1 MAEKVIVD
9 GLVLISPKTADLT
22 AAVTGAVAAPF
33 IDYSTKAL
41 TFDVSQSRA
50 AVEIRPHGT
59 NPMSRQLGGAVN
71 GTINLTFLR
80 DPGGAPDVEKDLQA
94 IFDDDGLIT
103 LVIHDDR
110 DALDVAGVI
119 TLAVDDDNPQYAGGA
134 LITSITPFGT
144 ADGGSAAT
152 VLIACNL
159 DRDWKVYRA

>member
-1 MAEKVIVD
+1 MVEKVIVD
-9 GLVLISPKTADLT
+9 GLVLIKAKTADVT
-22 AAVTGAVAAPF
+22 AAITALTGYV
-33 IDYSTKAL
+33 DYSEKAL
-41 TFDVSQSRA
+41 TFDVNQSRA
-50 AVEIRPHGT
+50 AVEVRPHGT

-80 DPGGAPDVEKDLQA
+80 DPGGAVDVEKDLQA

-103 LVIHDDR
+103 IAIQDDR
-110 DALDVAGVI
+110 DALVDATTMAVI
-119 TLAVDDDNPQYAGGA
+119 PAASAANPQYAGGA

-159 DRDWKVYRA
+159 DRDYKVYRP

>member
-9 GLVLISPKTADLT
+9 GLVLIRAKIADLT
-22 AAVTGAVAAPF
+22 SAVSSAAGYE
-33 IDYSTKAL
+33 DYSTKAL
-41 TFDVSQSRA
+41 TFDVNQSRA
-50 AVEIRPHGT
+50 AVEVRPHGT

-71 GTINLTFLR
+71 GTLNITFLR
-80 DPGGAPDVEKDLQA
+80 DPGGAVDVEADLQT

-103 LVIHDDR
+103 VVIHDDR
-110 DALDVAGVI
+110 DALDVAGTI
-119 TLAVDDDNPQYAGGA
+119 TPDASPANPQYAGGA

>member
-22 AAVTGAVAAPF
+22 AAVTGAVAAPY

-41 TFDVSQSRA
+41 TFDVNQSRA
-50 AVEIRPHGT
+50 AVEVRPHGT

-71 GTINLTFLR
+71 GTLNITFLR
-80 DPGGAPDVEKDLQA
+80 DPGGAVDVEKDLQA

-110 DALDVAGVI
+110 TALGTPVMLDASPA
-119 TLAVDDDNPQYAGGA
+119 NPQYAGGA

>member
-1 MAEKVIVD
+1 MVEKVIVD
-9 GLVLISPKTADLT
+9 GLVLIKAKTADLT
-22 AAVTGAVAAPF
+22 AAITAVAGYK
-33 IDYSTKAL
+33 DYSTKAL
-41 TFDVSQSRA
+41 TFDVNQSRA
-50 AVEIRPHGT
+50 AVEVRPHGT

-71 GTINLTFLR
+71 GTLNLTFLR
-80 DPGGAPDVEKDLQA
+80 DPGSVMEDVEADLQA

-103 LVIHDDR
+103 VVIHDDR
-110 DALDVAGVI
+110 DALDVAGTI
-119 TLAVDDDNPQYAGGA
+119 TPDASPANPQYAGGA